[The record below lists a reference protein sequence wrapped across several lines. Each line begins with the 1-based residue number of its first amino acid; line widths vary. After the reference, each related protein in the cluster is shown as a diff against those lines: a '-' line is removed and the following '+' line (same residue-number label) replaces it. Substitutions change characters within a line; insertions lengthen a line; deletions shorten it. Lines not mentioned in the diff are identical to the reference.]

1 MMKCNYLNTIL
12 SVLSCFVFTT
22 EVQGQIPD
30 LPIDPFPLD
39 TLAWFE
45 AHPGMTHIN
54 NYSYRGNNV
63 TSNRNTCTV
72 EVNAPVDIAFRFTN
86 YQYHRNYGPLL
97 PSGLYPVNL
106 TFNQTYSRDGE
117 TLVTKNFHVSVNTS
131 TMVLNPECDT
141 LSFLLPGTYIL
152 EFNGIDSQASV
163 FPNLNTVS
171 PNTTIV
177 EGPVHYIT
185 VEMEAIAIPEPS
197 QQIPFET
204 IPSPDNDLPP
214 SMAVMTGKNSITAF
228 TSVDGSMSTG
238 IKKIE
243 YVDGLGRSEELVD
256 VSVTPNHKDLV
267 TYKEYDGYGREYR
280 QWLPASMQNSTGEY
294 ASQEECAV
302 ASISTNGNDSEPY
315 SFTVYEP
322 SPLNRISEQFGCG
335 SFWHTNNK
343 RIVTEYL
350 LNRNDDNHLICKNYE
365 AHAQGSTGMTVSCL
379 GNYAEGKL
387 QVNKITD
394 EDGNAMCYFIDMQGQ
409 TVLIRQITENG
420 KADTYYIYDGLGRLC
435 AILPPELS
443 AQATGGFVDGDLID
457 MYAYLYKYN
466 DRGLV
471 SNKKLPGKD
480 WIYYEY
486 DIYDRLQYS
495 QDGEQR
501 LREEKTF
508 YLYDVFGRECIRG
521 IGKDHNSS
529 LAVTNVEEGTTVCY
543 TGNNSD
549 WMGYDGASVNLTDI
563 RITHAYFYDN
573 YKFLLANSISLPD
586 TSPLYGE
593 EAVNPQ
599 GLLTGEANLRLND
612 DSLNVVYD
620 YSLFKYDSRNR
631 MIHSEVT
638 NIQGGIDI
646 EDIELNFTGLPTK
659 KLMMHQWSSNSDI
672 TQLYEYEY
680 DHALRL
686 TKKSHSTN
694 GAPSVLLADNTY
706 DELGRIIED
715 RRNGHEKLKTT
726 YGYNV
731 RSWITGI
738 ESQPFKEY
746 LYYNTSH
753 NGSVPRFGGGIS
765 SIDYKVGRSTQGYNF
780 SYDTMSRL
788 IGASYTTNGNANSTY
803 NTHYTYDLMGNM
815 LTLVRNG
822 SQDSGFGAID
832 DVTFTYNGNQLI
844 KADDDATDPTYAGA
858 FNFVDGASAN
868 IEYEYDLNGNMTKD
882 LNKNISSIQ
891 YNCLNLP
898 QEITFSNGNMI
909 KYAYSSDGKKQK
921 ASYYTRQMNQTQ
933 LSLLVSRI
941 YCSSMIFEYGTLMQI
956 FFDGGYV
963 TLSGTTPNYHFY
975 LKDHLGNNQMVVS
988 GSGTI
993 LQRNFYYP
1001 FGGLMSTGS
1010 SGDLNRFKF
1019 NGKELDRI
1027 HGLDWYD
1034 YGARFYDAATGR
1046 WPTMDPLAE
1055 KKPEMSPYAFCGNNP
1070 VSRID
1075 PNGLDWYQD
1084 EFGHLQWN
1092 SDLNADNW
1100 QDILSEE
1107 SKYIGTTAYSFEH
1120 DSGIAYFGNENGV
1133 LSPYKPFGEE
1143 GVVVTGIDLSN
1154 TLKAQLFGNSGSL
1167 SAGQYSLPN
1176 SDAISIGVGGSVSL
1190 NGIDYGIETGLIV
1203 GNGII
1208 SPYLSVYG
1216 DLDISSLYNS
1226 YRKMPNLAKMIGFNY
1241 YGSVMLYNQ
1250 LGSYENNFNKYRG
1263 DGTSISYGVGNLG
1276 FVQGQGFNQY
1286 GNSVSSTYGI
1296 TINSSPVIYSK
1307 ERSKTWIPFSH

>member
-12 SVLSCFVFTT
+12 SVLTCFVFTT
-22 EVQGQIPD
+22 EVQGQTPD

-39 TLAWFE
+39 TLVWFG
-45 AHPGMTHIN
+45 ANPGMAHIN

-63 TSNRNTCTV
+63 TSNRNTCIV
-72 EVNAPVDIAFRFTN
+72 EVNTPVNIAFRFTN
-86 YQYHRNYGPLL
+86 YQYRRNYGPLL

-117 TLVTKNFHVSVNTS
+117 ALVTKNFHVSVNTS
-131 TMVLNPECDT
+131 TMVMNPECDT

-163 FPNLNTVS
+163 FPKLNTVT

-204 IPSPDNDLPP
+204 IPLPDNDLPT
-214 SMAVMTGKNSITAF
+214 SIAVMDGKNSITTF
-228 TSVDGSMSTG
+228 MSVDGSMSTG
-238 IKKIE
+238 IKSIE
-243 YVDGLGRSEELVD
+243 YVDGLGRSEEVVD
-256 VSVTPNHKDLV
+256 VGVTPNHKDLV

-280 QWLPASMQNSTGEY
+280 QWLPASLQNSTGEY
-294 ASQEECAV
+294 ASKEECSV

-322 SPLNRISEQFGCG
+322 SPLNRITEQFGCG
-335 SFWHTNNK
+335 SFWHANNK
-343 RIVTEYL
+343 RNVTEYL
-350 LNRNDDNHLICKNYE
+350 LNRNDDNHLICKIYE
-365 AHAQGSTGMTVSCL
+365 AHTQGSTGMTVSCL
-379 GNYAEGKL
+379 GNYIEGNL
-387 QVNKITD
+387 QVNKTTD
-394 EDGNAMCYFIDMQGQ
+394 EDGNVMYHFIDMQGQ

-443 AQATGGFVDGDLID
+443 AQATDGIVDGDLID

-466 DRGLV
+466 DRGSV
-471 SNKKLPGKD
+471 SSKKLPGTD
-480 WIYYEY
+480 WISYEY
-486 DIYDRLQYS
+486 DDYDRLQYS

-501 LREEKTF
+501 IRGEKTF

-521 IGKDHNSS
+521 IGNEDGVTPIIHNG
-529 LAVTNVEEGTTVCY
+529 EGETTVCY

-549 WMGYDGASVNLTDI
+549 WMGYDGASVNLTDV

-599 GLLTGEANLRLND
+599 GLLTGEAILRLND
-612 DSLNVVYD
+612 DSLNVIYD
-620 YSLFKYDSRNR
+620 YCLFKYDSRNR
-631 MIHSEVT
+631 MIHSEAT
-638 NIQGGIDI
+638 HIQGGIDT

-686 TKKSHSTN
+686 TKIRHSTN
-694 GAPSVLLADNTY
+694 GAPSVVLADNTY

-753 NGSVPRFGGGIS
+753 NGSAPRFGGGIS

-780 SYDTMSRL
+780 SYDAMSRL
-788 IGASYTTNGNANSTY
+788 IGASYTTNGSTNSTY

-858 FNFVDGASAN
+858 FNFVDGAGAS

-898 QEITFSNGNMI
+898 QEISFSNGNMI
-909 KYAYSSDGKKQK
+909 KYAYSSNGKKQK
-921 ASYYTRQMNQTQ
+921 VSYYTRQMNQTQ

-941 YCSSMIFEYGTLMQI
+941 YCSGMIFEYGTLMQI

-963 TLSGTTPNYHFY
+963 TLSGTTPNYYFY

-988 GSGTI
+988 GNGTI
-993 LQRNFYYP
+993 LQRNYYYP
-1001 FGGLMSTGS
+1001 FGGLMFTGS

-1046 WPTMDPLAE
+1046 WPAMDPLAE

-1120 DSGIAYFGNENGV
+1120 DSGIAFLGNENGV
-1133 LSPYKPFGEE
+1133 LSPYRPFGDE
-1143 GVVVTGIDLSN
+1143 GVVVTGTDLSN
-1154 TLKAQLFGNSGSL
+1154 TLKAQLLGNSGSVSSGIYAQPDFDAMGFEGGFNVHL
-1167 SAGQYSLPN
+1167 GSFDYS
-1176 SDAISIGVGGSVSL
+1176 
-1190 NGIDYGIETGLIV
+1190 YGL
-1203 GNGII
+1203 GII
-1208 SPYLSVYG
+1208 VRDNQRLIYG
-1216 DLDISSLYNS
+1216 
-1226 YRKMPNLAKMIGFNY
+1226 
-1241 YGSVMLYNQ
+1241 
-1250 LGSYENNFNKYRG
+1250 
-1263 DGTSISYGVGNLG
+1263 
-1276 FVQGQGFNQY
+1276 
-1286 GNSVSSTYGI
+1286 
-1296 TINSSPVIYSK
+1296 VIYSGA
-1307 ERSKTWIPFSH
+1307 EISKPTFSIGLFGNITGYVNDDNYSDMNNYMGQSFNYGINMGPFNVGYNVPSVGEPDLRTYQSYNIGINIGYKTPGGFFGVYNNSSLSKPIISF